1 MIADK
6 KLSVVIPVY
15 NAENHIE
22 NTIQELVSFFFN
34 HQISNEIILVNDNST
49 DATLT
54 ILHTLANKNNVI
66 KVINNTVNIG
76 QDSSTLIGVKA
87 TKFQTILII
96 DDDFEF
102 PKESILQLID
112 LQTLKNADV
121 VYGIPIHN
129 KSNFIRKI
137 SHNFSHAFIKLIG
150 FSDASNYKLITGN
163 IVSKLKSLEVDKN
176 VNIDKFLLKNS
187 MNIQLIDI
195 ENIPNNHSRYN
206 FRKLVVK
213 TLNFIFYSK

>member
-22 NTIQELVSFFFN
+22 NTIQKLVSFFLEEN
-34 HQISNEIILVNDNST
+34 ISYEIILVNDNST

-54 ILHTLANKNNVI
+54 LLITLASKNNLL
-66 KVINNTVNIG
+66 KVINNTANIG
-76 QDSSTLIGVKA
+76 QDSSTLIGIKA
-87 TKFQTILII
+87 TKLQTILVI

-102 PKESILQLID
+102 PKESILQLIN

-129 KSNFIRKI
+129 KSNFIRKF

-163 IVSKLKSLEVDKN
+163 IVSKLKSLEVKKQ
-176 VNIDKFLLKNS
+176 VNIDKFLLKNA
-187 MNIQLIDI
+187 MNIQHLDI